1 MARISRRAKNRQ
13 RSQWLMGTLA
23 LLLVI
28 AVISGSLWWWT
39 QRHDQPL
46 NTTNLCPVS
55 GPVGHKLIV
64 IDTTD
69 PLNLAQK
76 SALDVQVT
84 QIAEQETPKGFL
96 VSVFALGQDF
106 ANDAKPL
113 IELCNPGTAAGH
125 NELTENIKQLDKRYQ
140 QDFLQPIFKLTQ
152 SLLDT
157 EPAKQSPLLEMMQMV
172 SLNSLQKHHIDGP
185 RSLVFITDLLQNSP
199 QLSMY
204 QDTPDFEKFNHTYF
218 ANKTRIRFEGVD
230 VKVLVLLHSATL
242 QKERLY
248 EFWRQYFK
256 AAGAASVQIELL
268 PG

>member
-13 RSQWLMGTLA
+13 RSQWLLGALA
-23 LLLVI
+23 LLMVI
-28 AVISGSLWWWT
+28 AVIAASLWWWT

-46 NTTNLCPVS
+46 NPITMCPES
-55 GPVGHKLIV
+55 GPLGHQLIV

-69 PLNLAQK
+69 PLSLAQK
-76 SALDVQVT
+76 SALDLQVT
-84 QIAEQETPKGFL
+84 QLAEQDTPKGYML
-96 VSVFALGQDF
+96 SVFALGQDF

-113 IELCNPGTAAGH
+113 IELCNPGNSQGH
-125 NELTENIKQLDKRYQ
+125 NQLTENIKQLDKRYQ
-140 QDFLQPIFKLTQ
+140 KDFLQPIFALTQ

-172 SLNSLQKHHIDGP
+172 SLNSLQKHHISGP
-185 RSLVFITDLLQNSP
+185 RSMIFVTDLLQNSP

-204 QDTPDFEKFNHTYF
+204 QDTPDFERFNQTYF
-218 ANKTRIRFEGVD
+218 ANKTRIRFDGVD
-230 VKVLVLLHSATL
+230 VKVLVLLHSSTL

-248 EFWRQYFK
+248 EFWRRYFK
-256 AAGAASVQIELL
+256 AAGANSVQIDLL